1 MTLIRVILE
10 LFRIIA
16 IFLILG
22 AMLGGILNLI
32 YGSIGVN
39 VENTNGGWLAGI
51 SIFIFLFVLY
61 RNKLQF
67 SGFYK
72 GENQVK
78 LPRKVSVPL
87 IFCSIL
93 MIIIAPIFR

>member
-1 MTLIRVILE
+1 MTLIRVTLE

-22 AMLGGILNLI
+22 AVLGGILKFL
-32 YGSIGVN
+32 YGSLGVN
-39 VENTNGGWLAGI
+39 LDNTSGGWLAGI
-51 SIFIFLFVLY
+51 AIYIFPFVLY

-78 LPRKVSVPL
+78 LPKKLSVSLVCCAA
-87 IFCSIL
+87 F